1 MKRILLFLLL
11 FSAAIQ
17 AQVVNIP
24 NANFRSLLLT
34 GSGNYAV
41 DSNGQPM
48 IIDVNND
55 DQIQVI
61 EAEAVWGL
69 DLSGTSVNITSL
81 QGIQSFVNLRY
92 LIIPYLNITV
102 LDITALA
109 HLEELDCRNSK
120 LTSLNL
126 SGLSSLKTVDCS
138 GGSGLVYINTLNLSG
153 MPALETLRCNGH
165 KIVSL
170 DLSGKPNLREFSC
183 NGNEITSLDLSE
195 LSGLEYLECEYNHL
209 VQLDITGS
217 PLIKELR
224 CFDNA
229 ISEIIIGDKEY
240 LEVLRCD
247 ENELHEMV
255 LGVMPNLK
263 KIHCSKNQVEVIDV
277 SGCPALN
284 ELFAYSNP
292 LRYINMKNGDTGL
305 NTLQILQGT
314 NLIDQLYICV
324 DEGEETDILGWL
336 GTPATAYIDY
346 YMSTYCTFTPG
357 GDYNVITGALLFDNE
372 GDGCDTNDTVISNI
386 KLNINDGAESG
397 STISG
402 TGLYNFYTQA
412 GSYTITLDFE
422 NDHFT
427 ITPPFAEINF
437 TEVDSLVTTQN
448 FCLTPNGSHP
458 DLDIVIVPFGARP
471 GFDADYKIIYRNK
484 GNQTLS
490 GHIVFNYEEDVLD
503 FVSANPSEDSSSSG
517 TLTWNYTNL
526 APFQQRE
533 IFVTLNVN
541 GPMETPAV
549 NIEDNLQFTATINP
563 ITGDDTPLDN
573 AFVLKETVVGS
584 FDPNDITCLEGDSV
598 NPDRIGEY
606 LHYNINFE
614 NTGTA
619 PATFIVVKDVID
631 TTQFDM
637 ATLQML
643 NASHP
648 VQAKITGNKV
658 EFRFDDINLGPEGKG
673 NVVFKIKT
681 LNTLQTNDDVTQQAD
696 IFFDYNWPIQTNEAT
711 TVFEV
716 LSRSEFAR
724 DNSVKVYPNPS
735 NGMVNITAASE
746 IRSVELYDIQGRLLQ
761 AGSSASLDISGR
773 AAGMYFVKVLTEAGM
788 KVEKVVKK

>member
-1 MKRILLFLLL
+1 MKKTLLFLLL
-11 FSAAIQ
+11 IISGVMQ
-17 AQVVNIP
+17 AQIVNIP
-24 NANFRSLLLT
+24 DANFKNFLIQ
-34 GSGNYAV
+34 AV
-41 DSNGQPM
+41 DLDDGEPIDTNGNGEIEM
-48 IIDVNND
+48 S
-55 DQIQVI
+55 
-61 EAEAVWGL
+61 EAEN
-69 DLSGTSVNITSL
+69 VNALQITEVYNPPIINIE
-81 QGIQSFVNLRY
+81 GIGAFTNVEA
-92 LIIPYLNITV
+92 
-102 LDITALA
+102 LDITLSHLPAIDISALTNLVSLIINDA
-109 HLEELDCRNSK
+109 ALVDLNINGLINLETFNLASSSIGSLDISQLQSLTTIRVFSGTNNT
-120 LTSLNL
+120 LTSLNVGSNPNL
-126 SGLSSLKTVDCS
+126 DLISVSST
-138 GGSGLVYINTLNLSG
+138 GI
-153 MPALETLRCNGH
+153 E
-165 KIVSL
+165 SL
-170 DLSGKPNLREFSC
+170 DLSGCPNIATFSF
-183 NGNEITSLDLSE
+183 NFG
-195 LSGLEYLECEYNHL
+195 
-209 VQLDITGS
+209 GS
-217 PLIKELR
+217 
-224 CFDNA
+224 
-229 ISEIIIGDKEY
+229 
-240 LEVLRCD
+240 
-247 ENELHEMV
+247 H
-255 LGVMPNLK
+255 
-263 KIHCSKNQVEVIDV
+263 DV
-277 SGCPALN
+277 FLN
-284 ELFAYSNP
+284 
-292 LRYINMKNGDTGL
+292 IKNGDASYDWPISSTWVYFDNDEGHKC
-305 NTLQILQGT
+305 
-314 NLIDQLYICV
+314 YICI
-324 DEGEETDILGWL
+324 DEGEEFQNVSDNVIF
-336 GTPATAYIDY
+336 
-346 YMSTYCTFTPG
+346 STYCTFTPG
-357 GDYNVITGALLFDNE
+357 GDYNVITGSLLFDNE
-372 GDGCDTNDTVISNI
+372 GDGCDTNDTVIRNI
-386 KLNINDGAESG
+386 KLNINDGTESG
-397 STISG
+397 STVST
-402 TGLYNFYTQA
+402 TGLYNFYTQE
-412 GSYTITLDFE
+412 GTYTITPDFE
-422 NDHFT
+422 NDLFT

-448 FCLTPNGSHP
+448 FCLTPNGNHP

-490 GHIVFNYEEDVLD
+490 GDIVFAYGEDVLD

-517 TLTWNYTNL
+517 NLIWNYTGL

-549 NIEDNLQFTATINP
+549 NIDDNLEFTATINP
-563 ITGDDTPLDN
+563 VMGDDTPLDN
-573 AFVLKETVVGS
+573 IFGLKQTVIGS

-673 NVVFKIKT
+673 NVVFKIKP
-681 LNTLQTNDDVTQQAD
+681 LNTLQVNDDVTQQAD

-716 LSRSEFAR
+716 LSRGEFEK

-761 AGSSASLDISGR
+761 AGSNDSLDISGR

-788 KVEKVVKK
+788 KVEKVLKSNSLIYNYLKP

>member
-1 MKRILLFLLL
+1 MKKTLLLLSLLFLG
-11 FSAAIQ
+11 IVQ
-17 AQVVNIP
+17 AQIVNIP
-24 NANFRSLLLT
+24 DANFKDKMVNASTDNPAARDI
-34 GSGNYAV
+34 NYNPIVV
-41 DSNGQPM
+41 DT
-48 IIDVNND
+48 NND
-55 DQIQVI
+55 GEIQQSEALAVYVIHVGGANISSFVGI
-61 EAEAVWGL
+61 EAFSNVQEVVAG
-69 DLSGTSVNITSL
+69 SN
-81 QGIQSFVNLRY
+81 NLTTFDA
-92 LIIPYLNITV
+92 TV
-102 LDITALA
+102 LPNLKKIFISDNYNLISINVSGMTS
-109 HLEELDCRNSK
+109 LEELYISSNA
-120 LTSLNL
+120 LASLNL
-126 SGLSSLKTVDCS
+126 SSL
-138 GGSGLVYINTLNLSG
+138 
-153 MPALETLRCNGH
+153 
-165 KIVSL
+165 
-170 DLSGKPNLREFSC
+170 
-183 NGNEITSLDLSE
+183 
-195 LSGLEYLECEYNHL
+195 
-209 VQLDITGS
+209 
-217 PLIKELR
+217 
-224 CFDNA
+224 
-229 ISEIIIGDKEY
+229 
-240 LEVLRCD
+240 
-247 ENELHEMV
+247 
-255 LGVMPNLK
+255 PNLK
-263 KIHCSKNQVEVIDV
+263 KIHCGENDLTSLTISGLPNLTHINLQENFYGDPSTLQELIISDLPAIREIDIENCQLSSLDV
-277 SGCPALN
+277 SGIPSLRAFLAAHNPFNQLDLSNLPLLMRIDLSYSQITSLDLGNCLVLNTINFQHNPQLKYINLKNGSACNLYLISQNPAL
-284 ELFAYSNP
+284 
-292 LRYINMKNGDTGL
+292 K
-305 NTLQILQGT
+305 
-314 NLIDQLYICV
+314 YICI
-324 DEGEETDILGWL
+324 DAEEETAILEDL
-336 GTPATAYIDY
+336 AFYNVTNVQVN
-346 YMSTYCTFTPG
+346 SYCTFTPG
-357 GDYNVITGALLFDNE
+357 SEYNIITGSLLFDNE
-372 GDGCDTNDTVISNI
+372 GNGCDTNDTVISNI
-386 KLNINDGAESG
+386 KLNINDGTESG
-397 STISG
+397 STISS
-402 TGLYNFYTQA
+402 TGVYSFYTQS
-412 GSYTITLDFE
+412 GTFTVTPDFE
-422 NDHFT
+422 SDYFT

-448 FCLTPNGSHP
+448 FCLTPNGNHP

-490 GHIVFNYEEDVLD
+490 GGIAFAYEEDVMD

-517 TLTWNYTNL
+517 TLTWNYTGL

-533 IFVTLNVN
+533 ILVTLNVN

-549 NIEDNLQFTATINP
+549 NIDDNLQFTATINP

-573 AFVLKETVVGS
+573 VFGLKETVIGS

-598 NPDRIGEY
+598 NPDKIGEY

-631 TTQFDM
+631 TAQFDM
-637 ATLQML
+637 ATLQMI

-716 LSRSEFAR
+716 LSRGEFER

-761 AGSSASLDISGR
+761 AGSNDSLDISGR